1 MFGDVA
7 DSYIEGWEAQLER
20 QSQEEERYH
29 EVNDCITRIINDPL
43 FDVYQGLIGKND
55 KLQESVFKY
64 DWLLRP
70 ELGLTYSDI
79 FLFELMKN
87 HQDASTEFIV
97 RLANDTL
104 PTDYEDQH
112 KLLTSERTQ

>member
-1 MFGDVA
+1 MFGDECSC
-7 DSYIEGWEAQLER
+7 DYEDWLAQEDR
-20 QSQEEERYH
+20 KYEEEERYH

-43 FDVYQGLIGKND
+43 FEVYQKFSKKD
-55 KLQESVFKY
+55 KLKDSVISY

-97 RLANDTL
+97 RLGNDTL

-112 KLLTSERTQ
+112 KLLTQ